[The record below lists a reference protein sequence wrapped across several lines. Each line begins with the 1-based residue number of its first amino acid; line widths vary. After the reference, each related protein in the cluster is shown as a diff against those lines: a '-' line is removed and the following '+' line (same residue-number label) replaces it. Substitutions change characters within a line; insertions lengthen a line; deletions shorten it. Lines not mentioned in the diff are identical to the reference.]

1 MVKAHIVLTK
11 PGIILGNVITTAAGF
26 ALASRGHLDFRL
38 FLLTLIGLSFVIASS
53 CVFNNYI
60 DRHVDAKM
68 ARTKKRALATGE
80 ISIKNALIFG
90 ILLGLIGGS
99 LLLIY
104 TNLLT
109 FFIAFA
115 GFLIYV
121 FPYSFGKYR
130 TSYGTLIGSIAGA
143 APPLVGYCAV
153 SNHFDLGALILFLIV
168 VFWQMPHFYAIALY
182 RFNDYS
188 RAGIPVLPVK
198 KGAYVTKMHM
208 VLYTVAFIIAA
219 VMLTVVGL
227 TGYFYFAIATLLGLI
242 WLGLCL
248 RGFMASNDAVW
259 ARQIFLFSLVVI
271 TGLCIAMAI
280 DVRPLV

>member
-1 MVKAHIVLTK
+1 
-11 PGIILGNVITTAAGF
+11 
-26 ALASRGHLDFRL
+26 
-38 FLLTLIGLSFVIASS
+38 LLTLIGLSFVIASS

-219 VMLTVVGL
+219 VMLTVVG
-227 TGYFYFAIATLLGLI
+227 
-242 WLGLCL
+242 
-248 RGFMASNDAVW
+248 
-259 ARQIFLFSLVVI
+259 
-271 TGLCIAMAI
+271 
-280 DVRPLV
+280 

>member
-11 PGIILGNVITTAAGF
+11 PGIILGNVVTTAGGF
-26 ALASRGHLDFRL
+26 ALASRGHLDGWL
-38 FLLTLIGLSFVIASS
+38 FFLTLMGLSFVIASS

-68 ARTKKRALATGE
+68 ARTKNRALATGE

-90 ILLGLIGGS
+90 LLLGLIGGS
-99 LLLIY
+99 ILLIY

-109 FFIAFA
+109 FSIAFA

-121 FPYSFGKYR
+121 FPYSLGKYR

-182 RFNDYS
+182 RFKDYS

-208 VLYTVAFIIAA
+208 VLYTVAFIMAA
-219 VMLTVVGL
+219 VMLTVMGL
-227 TGYFYFAIATLLGLI
+227 TGYFYFATAILLGLV

-248 RGFMASNDAVW
+248 KGFMARNDAVW
-259 ARQIFLFSLVVI
+259 ARQVFLFSLVVI
-271 TGLCIAMAI
+271 TGLCIAMAV
-280 DVRPLV
+280 DVV